1 MLLWLLDDK
10 RQSISIGETLV
21 LYSTTQIL
29 RHALS
34 GVLLNQISNKILINF
49 LVAFFF
55 FKIYIFNSIPIP
67 ELKESRA
74 SVTAI
79 KKQAESTNAEYDRLA
94 EENQK
99 LQVRH
104 NLNFLAT
111 QTEGS
116 SLLCCIFS
124 LQNRL
129 QELETGRE
137 TQKDK

>member
-1 MLLWLLDDK
+1 MLLWLLLWGNPSQLGRLCPSTK
-10 RQSISIGETLV
+10 QIS
-21 LYSTTQIL
+21 

-34 GVLLNQISNKILINF
+34 GVLLNQISNKILISCCI
-49 LVAFFF
+49 FF
-55 FKIYIFNSIPIP
+55 FKIHIFNSIPIP

-104 NLNFLAT
+104 DLNFLAT
-111 QTEGS
+111 QVEGS

>member
-1 MLLWLLDDK
+1 M
-10 RQSISIGETLV
+10 
-21 LYSTTQIL
+21 
-29 RHALS
+29 H
-34 GVLLNQISNKILINF
+34 
-49 LVAFFF
+49 FFS
-55 FKIYIFNSIPIP
+55 FKIYIFYSIPIP

-104 NLNFLAT
+104 NLNLQAT
-111 QTEGS
+111 QTKQVEGS
-116 SLLCCIFS
+116 SLLCCIFI